1 MVQGRVEGMF
11 MPQLQIPAIEPADA
25 LLNLERSVS
34 PVVLGHARKLLDAL
48 HRLKAPTPFIF
59 RTEIGGIQ
67 FEWRGGRF
75 ELDLEILPET
85 QTVSVMFQDGD
96 IHKKGDI
103 RDEKE
108 LQTLIA
114 WLRQ

>member
-48 HRLKAPTPFIF
+48 HRLEGPTPFIF
-59 RTEIGGIQ
+59 PTEIGGIQ